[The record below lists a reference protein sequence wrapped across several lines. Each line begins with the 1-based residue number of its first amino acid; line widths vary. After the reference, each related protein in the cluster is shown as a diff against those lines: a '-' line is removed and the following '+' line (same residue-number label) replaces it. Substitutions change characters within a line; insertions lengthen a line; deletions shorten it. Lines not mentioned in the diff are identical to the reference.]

1 MNLSV
6 DVYFSFRSPYSY
18 LVTPDLLKL
27 RDDYRV
33 NLNLKPVL
41 PIALRTKETLFDDP
55 VGQKKVRYII
65 LDAMR
70 RAEYLGMTIAVPNPD
85 PIVQN
90 MATFELSEE
99 QPFIYRLTALGVEAQ
114 RQGKGIDF
122 AYAVSHLIWTGT
134 PNWDQGSKL
143 HDAIASIGLDLTQM
157 DAAIQ
162 EYDFM
167 LEIEQNQKQLEEAG
181 HWGVP
186 TMVYNL
192 EPFFGQDR
200 INTLRWRL
208 DKQGLKA

>member
-27 RDDYRV
+27 RDDYKV

-41 PIALRTKETLFDDP
+41 PIALRAKQTLFDDP

-70 RAEYLGMTIAVPNPD
+70 RAEYLGMTIALPNPD

-99 QPFIYRLTALGVEAQ
+99 QPFIYRLTALGIEAQ

-167 LEIEQNQKQLEEAG
+167 LEVEQNQKQLEEAG

-186 TMVYNL
+186 TMVYNS